1 MCFTLGGGGSRGD
14 VTQNSYYNRRPW
26 EAADPRSLGDQS
38 VASGS
43 LPGMPK
49 LNEKPADPRNLAAT
63 PTKNRSSLTTG
74 GSA

>member
-1 MCFTLGGGGSRGD
+1 MCFTLGGGGRRGD

-26 EAADPRSLGDQS
+26 EATDVKPQSLGDQS
-38 VASGS
+38 FASGS
-43 LPGMPK
+43 LPNMQK
-49 LNEKPADPRNLAAT
+49 LDEKPAAT